1 MRPERKETPMSK
13 KLESLSGSNAP
24 TCSRLARCSAC
35 GRITN
40 DYVMYGSL
48 FLTDEY
54 PSQCPHVCGS
64 ECMATAADKIESGE
78 WEVPVLRKAH
88 GGYCHDISKP
98 RKGYDAQP
106 DQATLV
112 NALIHAANVRY
123 ALTGAIEKKM
133 K

>member
-1 MRPERKETPMSK
+1 MSK
-13 KLESLSGSNAP
+13 KLESLSPSNAP
-24 TCSRLARCSAC
+24 TRSRLARCSVC

-40 DYVMYGSL
+40 DYVLYGSL

-54 PSQCPHVCGS
+54 PSQCPHICS
-64 ECMATAADKIESGE
+64 SSCMADASEKIDSGE
-78 WEVPVLRKAH
+78 WKVPVLRKAH

-112 NALIHAANVRY
+112 NALIHAANSP
-123 ALTGAIEKKM
+123 ENNQ
-133 K
+133 

>member
-1 MRPERKETPMSK
+1 M
-13 KLESLSGSNAP
+13 
-24 TCSRLARCSAC
+24 
-35 GRITN
+35 ITN

-54 PSQCPHVCGS
+54 PTECPHVCGS
-64 ECMATAADKIESGE
+64 DCMEIACDKIATRE

-106 DQATLV
+106 TQA
-112 NALIHAANVRY
+112 ALIKTLIHTANAIAV
-123 ALTGAIEKKM
+123 TPGANESKLK
-133 K
+133 

>member
-1 MRPERKETPMSK
+1 MSAMEDRNQK
-13 KLESLSGSNAP
+13 QTARSCGSDASA
-24 TCSRLARCSAC
+24 CSRLAKCSVC

-40 DYVMYGSL
+40 DFVIYGSL

-54 PSQCPHVCGS
+54 SWECPHVCGS
-64 ECMATAADKIESGE
+64 DCMATACDKIESGE
-78 WEVPVLRKAH
+78 WKVPVLRKAH

-112 NALIHAANVRY
+112 NALIHAANDAVV
-123 ALTGAIEKKM
+123 LTAEKKA
-133 K
+133 

>member
-1 MRPERKETPMSK
+1 MSK
-13 KLESLSGSNAP
+13 QHKSFTGLNALI
-24 TCSRLARCSAC
+24 CSRLARCSVC

-64 ECMATAADKIESGE
+64 DCMETAADKIESVE

-112 NALIHAANVRY
+112 NALIHAANDRTL
-123 ALTGAIEKKM
+123 ATQPAPQMPDSK
-133 K
+133 